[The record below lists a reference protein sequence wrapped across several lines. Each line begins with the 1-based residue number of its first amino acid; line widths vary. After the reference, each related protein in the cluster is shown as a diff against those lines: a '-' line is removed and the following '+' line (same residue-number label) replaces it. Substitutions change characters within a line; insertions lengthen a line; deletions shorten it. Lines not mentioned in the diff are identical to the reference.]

1 MGIALNFLA
10 AMGKLFQS
18 KDIESSGSLFESWS
32 FSKINYILFGI
43 GLALIILGYIVMAS
57 GEVNS
62 FQALTLAPILLFVG
76 YIIVIPAALIY
87 RDKQSETEENLG
99 S

>member
-1 MGIALNFLA
+1 MS
-10 AMGKLFQS
+10 KLFHN
-18 KDIESSGSLFESWS
+18 KDSDSTTALFESWS
-32 FSKINYILFGI
+32 FSTVNYYLFGI

-62 FQALTLAPILLFVG
+62 FQSLTVAPIILFVG
-76 YIIVIPAALIY
+76 YIIFIPAALIY
-87 RDKQSETEENLG
+87 RDKNLENEENPG

>member
-1 MGIALNFLA
+1 MS
-10 AMGKLFQS
+10 KLFHN
-18 KDIESSGSLFESWS
+18 KDSESTTALFESWS
-32 FSKINYILFGI
+32 FSTVNYYLFGI

-62 FQALTLAPILLFVG
+62 FQSLTVAPIILFVG
-76 YIIVIPAALIY
+76 YIIFLPAALIY
-87 RDKQSETEENLG
+87 RDKNLENEENPG

>member
-1 MGIALNFLA
+1 MS
-10 AMGKLFQS
+10 KLFHN
-18 KDIESSGSLFESWS
+18 KDSDSNTSLFESWD
-32 FSKINYILFGI
+32 FTNTNYVLFGI
-43 GLALIILGYIVMAS
+43 GLVLIIMGYIIMAS

-62 FQALTLAPILLFVG
+62 FQSLTLAPIMLFIA

-87 RDKQSETEENLG
+87 RKKSPEVEENLG

>member
-1 MGIALNFLA
+1 MS
-10 AMGKLFQS
+10 KLFHN
-18 KDIESSGSLFESWS
+18 KDNDSNTSVFESWN
-32 FSKINYILFGI
+32 FSAPNYILFGI
-43 GLALIILGYIVMAS
+43 GVALIIVGYLIMAT

-62 FQALTLAPILLFVG
+62 FQSLTLAPIMLFIG

-87 RDKQSETEENLG
+87 REKSPEVEENLG

>member
-1 MGIALNFLA
+1 MS
-10 AMGKLFQS
+10 KLFHN
-18 KDIESSGSLFESWS
+18 KDSESTTALFESWS
-32 FSKINYILFGI
+32 FSTVNYALFGI

-62 FQALTLAPILLFVG
+62 YQSLTVAPIILFVG
-76 YIIVIPAALIY
+76 YIIFIPAALIY
-87 RDKQSETEENLG
+87 RDKNLENEENPG

>member
-1 MGIALNFLA
+1 MS
-10 AMGKLFQS
+10 KLFHN
-18 KDIESSGSLFESWS
+18 KDSESTTALFESWS
-32 FSKINYILFGI
+32 FSTINYYLFGI

-62 FQALTLAPILLFVG
+62 DQSLTVAPIILFVG
-76 YIIVIPAALIY
+76 YIIFIPAALIY
-87 RDKQSETEENLG
+87 RDKNLENEEKPG

>member
-1 MGIALNFLA
+1 MS
-10 AMGKLFQS
+10 KLFHN
-18 KDIESSGSLFESWS
+18 KDSESTTALFESWS
-32 FSKINYILFGI
+32 FSTVNYYLFGI

-62 FQALTLAPILLFVG
+62 FQSLTVAPIILFVG
-76 YIIVIPAALIY
+76 YIIFIPAALIY
-87 RDKQSETEENLG
+87 RDKNLENEEHPG

>member
-1 MGIALNFLA
+1 MS
-10 AMGKLFQS
+10 KLFHN
-18 KDIESSGSLFESWS
+18 KDNDSNTSVFESWN
-32 FSKINYILFGI
+32 FSAPNYVLFGI
-43 GLALIILGYIVMAS
+43 GVALIIVGYLIMAT

-62 FQALTLAPILLFVG
+62 FQSLTLAPIMLFIG

-87 RDKQSETEENLG
+87 REKSPEVEENLG

>member
-1 MGIALNFLA
+1 MS
-10 AMGKLFQS
+10 KLFHN
-18 KDIESSGSLFESWS
+18 KDSESTTALFESWS
-32 FSKINYILFGI
+32 FSTVNYYLFGI

-62 FQALTLAPILLFVG
+62 FQSLTVAPIILFVG
-76 YIIVIPAALIY
+76 YIFFLPAALIY
-87 RDKQSETEENLG
+87 RDKNLENEENPG

>member
-1 MGIALNFLA
+1 MS
-10 AMGKLFQS
+10 KLFHN
-18 KDIESSGSLFESWS
+18 KDSESTTALFESWS
-32 FSKINYILFGI
+32 FSTVNYALFGI

-62 FQALTLAPILLFVG
+62 FQSLTVAPIILFVG
-76 YIIVIPAALIY
+76 YIFFLPAALIY
-87 RDKQSETEENLG
+87 RDKNLENEENPG

>member
-1 MGIALNFLA
+1 MS
-10 AMGKLFQS
+10 KLFHN
-18 KDIESSGSLFESWS
+18 KDSESTTALFESWS
-32 FSKINYILFGI
+32 FSTVNYVLFGI

-62 FQALTLAPILLFVG
+62 DQSLTVAPIILFVG
-76 YIIVIPAALIY
+76 YIIFIPAALIY
-87 RDKQSETEENLG
+87 RDKNLENEENPG

>member
-1 MGIALNFLA
+1 MS
-10 AMGKLFQS
+10 KLFHN
-18 KDIESSGSLFESWS
+18 KDSESTTALFESWS
-32 FSKINYILFGI
+32 FSTVNYYLFGI

-62 FQALTLAPILLFVG
+62 FQSLTVAPIILFIG
-76 YIIVIPAALIY
+76 YIIFIPAALIY
-87 RDKQSETEENLG
+87 RDKNLENEENPG

>member
-1 MGIALNFLA
+1 MS
-10 AMGKLFQS
+10 KLFHN
-18 KDIESSGSLFESWS
+18 KDSESTNALFESWS
-32 FSKINYILFGI
+32 FSTVNYYLFGI

-62 FQALTLAPILLFVG
+62 FQSLTVAPIILFVG
-76 YIIVIPAALIY
+76 YIIFIPAALIY
-87 RDKQSETEENLG
+87 RDKNLENEENPG

>member
-1 MGIALNFLA
+1 MS
-10 AMGKLFQS
+10 KLFHN
-18 KDIESSGSLFESWS
+18 KDSESTTALFESWS
-32 FSKINYILFGI
+32 FSTVNYYLFGI

-62 FQALTLAPILLFVG
+62 FQSLTVAPIILFVG
-76 YIIVIPAALIY
+76 YIIFIPAALIY
-87 RDKQSETEENLG
+87 RDKNLENEENLG

>member
-1 MGIALNFLA
+1 MS
-10 AMGKLFQS
+10 KLFHN
-18 KDIESSGSLFESWS
+18 KDSESTTALFESWF
-32 FSKINYILFGI
+32 FSTVNYYLFGI

-62 FQALTLAPILLFVG
+62 FQSLTVAPIILFVG
-76 YIIVIPAALIY
+76 YIIFIPAALVY
-87 RDKQSETEENLG
+87 RDKNLENEENPG

>member
-1 MGIALNFLA
+1 MS
-10 AMGKLFQS
+10 KLFHN
-18 KDIESSGSLFESWS
+18 KDSESTTALFESWS
-32 FSKINYILFGI
+32 FSTINYYLFGI

-62 FQALTLAPILLFVG
+62 FQSLTVAPIILFVG
-76 YIIVIPAALIY
+76 YIIFIPAALIY
-87 RDKQSETEENLG
+87 RDKNLENEENPG

>member
-1 MGIALNFLA
+1 MS
-10 AMGKLFQS
+10 KLFHN
-18 KDIESSGSLFESWS
+18 KDSESTTALFESWS
-32 FSKINYILFGI
+32 FSTVNYALFGI

-62 FQALTLAPILLFVG
+62 FQSLTVAPIILFVG
-76 YIIVIPAALIY
+76 YIFFLPAALIY
-87 RDKQSETEENLG
+87 QDKNLENEENPG